1 MRDHDGVPR
10 HWPAKMPPKQLLFV
24 LALLVCV
31 ALTAGPIA
39 YAVFADRRNARRA
52 AEMAA
57 SKAERALPTTAGKY
71 SRPQLVAMLNGK
83 STREVIQL
91 IGEPDLITNNGFPN
105 FIGATIWH
113 YFRLSFDPVTLQ
125 PDNEVHLSV
134 STWHVLSVS
143 FY

>member
-57 SKAERALPTTAGKY
+57 SKAERALPTTAGKD
-71 SRPQLVAMLNGK
+71 SRPQLVAMLNGTVK
-83 STREVIQL
+83 
-91 IGEPDLITNNGFPN
+91 P
-105 FIGATIWH
+105 GA
-113 YFRLSFDPVTLQ
+113 
-125 PDNEVHLSV
+125 SV
-134 STWHVLSVS
+134 SYSNLAVLTMATLKGVLDDNGDAED
-143 FY
+143 